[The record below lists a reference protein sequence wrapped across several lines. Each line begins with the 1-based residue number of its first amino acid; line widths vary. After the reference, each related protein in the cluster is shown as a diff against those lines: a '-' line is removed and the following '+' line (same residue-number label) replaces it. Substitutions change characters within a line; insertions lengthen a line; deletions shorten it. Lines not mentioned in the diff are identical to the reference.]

1 MSTSTRSHAGRCCPG
16 PHEMEMVNMSPA
28 AADQAVRH
36 EHFTSNAEGARERER
51 ERESCLSQAGVE
63 TNMEA
68 DTSIMYIRRMRPC
81 KR

>member
-1 MSTSTRSHAGRCCPG
+1 MNIS
-16 PHEMEMVNMSPA
+16 
-28 AADQAVRH
+28 QAMQ
-36 EHFTSNAEGARERER
+36 REREKER